1 VVKWLSRKTS
11 IISVKRSKRLRLVK
25 VNEKRATLNP
35 VFSPAFSGKPVN
47 AYRYDYYNNHL
58 TTQLINHLTEFVTK
72 ENTMFDSK
80 AIIDAL
86 VGCDEPKVLDLVQN
100 GLDEGVA
107 AKEILNQGLIAGM
120 DVVGE
125 KMENEDMFIP
135 EVLMA
140 AKVMSAAVGILKPL
154 LAEEDMSAMG
164 RVIIGTVKGDLHDIG
179 KNLVAMMLESAGFEV
194 YNLGVDISPDKFV
207 SEVNEKNA
215 NMVCLSALLT
225 TTMPMMKQTIDA
237 VVESGLRDRVK
248 IMVGGAPVTKNYANE
263 IGADGYA
270 PDAGSATKLA
280 KALLQ

>member
-1 VVKWLSRKTS
+1 
-11 IISVKRSKRLRLVK
+11 
-25 VNEKRATLNP
+25 
-35 VFSPAFSGKPVN
+35 
-47 AYRYDYYNNHL
+47 
-58 TTQLINHLTEFVTK
+58 
-72 ENTMFDSK
+72 MFDSK

-263 IGADGYA
+263 IGADSYA
-270 PDAGSATKLA
+270 PDAGSAAKLA